1 MRICFDLDKTLC
13 EGSDYESCVPM
24 SWASTLTRE
33 LKENGHTIIIYTAR
47 KMNSFNGNIGLV
59 NKNIAELTLS
69 QLREWNII
77 YDEIYF
83 GKPSADIYIDDK
95 GFKFSNKISLEKE
108 LEGFLK

>member
-1 MRICFDLDKTLC
+1 MRVCFDLDKTLC
-13 EGSDYESCVPM
+13 EGKDYESCTPM
-24 SWASTLTRE
+24 DWAAALTKK
-33 LKENGHTIIIYTAR
+33 LKDEGHTIIIYTAR

-95 GFKFSNKISLEKE
+95 GYRFINKNNLEKD
-108 LEGFLK
+108 LERFLK